1 MTNIVVGDDLPEAP
15 QLDYNNN
22 LPPNYQ
28 LITPPD
34 FILPSVTPPALDFGE
49 MQAIAAPEPIAIPE
63 ITFSVD
69 LPVLPGLLESPAMDE
84 IEIEDPVFDIETLP
98 VPELPSQEGFQ
109 IGDMPA
115 PVDLSKILTDL
126 DLSDLELPEAPIIT
140 TPNEIAA
147 PALNV
152 LEKPEKPVF
161 DEIEFPEFPRLK
173 NFQTSLSSIKIRVA

>member
-84 IEIEDPVFDIETLP
+84 IEIEDPIFDIETLP
-98 VPELPSQEGFQ
+98 VPELPIQEGFE

-126 DLSDLELPEAPIIT
+126 DLSDLELPEAPIILP
-140 TPNEIAA
+140 PNEIAA
-147 PALNV
+147 PLLNV
-152 LEKPEKPVF
+152 LEN
-161 DEIEFPEFPRLK
+161 LK
-173 NFQTSLSSIKIRVA
+173 SLFLMK